1 MGLPLAILFAK
12 RGFKIFGFDID
23 KHKINRIKNKKTHV
37 ASYENFYSIYENIRD
52 NGFEK
57 NSYIKFGSPEHVSS
71 ENIFNLGKELFK
83 NNDYPD
89 FNEVRLEYMR
99 EPDVSFSTRSLEG
112 RVNFHD

>member
-1 MGLPLAILFAK
+1 M
-12 RGFKIFGFDID
+12 
-23 KHKINRIKNKKTHV
+23 
-37 ASYENFYSIYENIRD
+37 
-52 NGFEK
+52 
-57 NSYIKFGSPEHVSS
+57 SS